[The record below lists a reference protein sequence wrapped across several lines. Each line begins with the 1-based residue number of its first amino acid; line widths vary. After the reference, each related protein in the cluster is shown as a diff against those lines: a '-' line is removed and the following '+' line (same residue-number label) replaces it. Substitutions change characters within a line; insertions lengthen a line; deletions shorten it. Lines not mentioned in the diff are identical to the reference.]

1 MIKPLAS
8 MIPAPAFMKFPILIV
23 PLCAALAVI
32 GCAPTAQLPAEGAQ
46 RAAAVH
52 LKPAAAQSLTAEQR
66 AVLYLDS
73 AKEASALLDSR
84 SAGESVRV
92 IYNKAAADLTVL
104 LCSAENSRL
113 WNRPLTL
120 SHAGTTYQLRFAKPT
135 RDGVWD
141 PGYFTG
147 MTQAETIPNG
157 DLDRRNLQHGIGGT
171 LVGNHQPNPLPP
183 HVRPCGINAAV
194 TVTLDFKGRDVLL
207 TLLDPSVRKTARVA
221 GAERPLAA
229 DFSAPLAAYPQGSEL
244 WNGLMGVLH
253 VEQTMKTLGLFM
265 IRPYNPD
272 RIPLI
277 FVHGLAS
284 TPRMWRRVINDLEAD
299 PEFRSRYQC
308 WLFSYPTGN
317 PPAYSALRL
326 RQELASIE
334 RSYPHSR
341 PSVLIGHSM
350 GGLLSRMQV
359 TTVTR
364 ESWNVIGKDK
374 AEQFFAAVKPGDI
387 IDQSTRFQANPRV
400 GRVIFICTPHRGSS
414 MAVGTIGNF
423 FAKLISL
430 PKSLTSVL
438 TQSVVTSIAVVTGDP
453 KRMPNSVSGLS
464 PNNPTLK
471 VLDHTPMK
479 APYHSIIG
487 DRGKGDS
494 PNSSDGVVAYS
505 SSHLKG
511 AKSECIVPGP
521 HGACEL
527 PETHAEIRRIL
538 HLHVQQN

>member
-1 MIKPLAS
+1 
-8 MIPAPAFMKFPILIV
+8 MKFPFLVI
-23 PLCAALAVI
+23 PLCAVLAVT
-32 GCAPTAQLPAEGAQ
+32 GCAPTARPPEEGAQ

-52 LKPAAAQSLTAEQR
+52 LKEAAAQSLTAEQR
-66 AVLYLDS
+66 SVLYLDS
-73 AKEASALLDSR
+73 AKEASALLGSH
-84 SAGESVRV
+84 STGESARL

-104 LCSAENSRL
+104 LCSAENSHL

-120 SHAGTTYQLRFAKPT
+120 NHAGTTYQLRFAKAT
-135 RDGVWD
+135 RDGIWD

-157 DLDRRNLQHGIGGT
+157 DLDRRNLRSGVGGA
-171 LVGNHQPNPLPP
+171 LVGNHKPIPLPP

-194 TVTLDFKGRDVLL
+194 TATLEFKGREVLL
-207 TLLDPSVRKTARVA
+207 TLADPSVRKAARVA

-253 VEQTMKTLGLFM
+253 VEQTMK
-265 IRPYNPD
+265 
-272 RIPLI
+272 
-277 FVHGLAS
+277 
-284 TPRMWRRVINDLEAD
+284 
-299 PEFRSRYQC
+299 
-308 WLFSYPTGN
+308 YPTGN

-326 RQELASIE
+326 RQELTSIE

-341 PSVLIGHSM
+341 PYVLIGHSM

-374 AEQFFAAVKPGDI
+374 AEQFFAKVKSGDI
-387 IDQSTRFQANPRV
+387 VDQATRFQANPHV

-430 PKSLTSVL
+430 PQSLTSVL
-438 TQSVVTSIAVVTGDP
+438 TQSVGASIAVVTGDP

-479 APYHSIIG
+479 VPYHSIIG

-494 PNSSDGVVAYS
+494 PNSSDGVVAYA

-511 AKSECIVPGP
+511 AKSERIVPGP

-538 HLHVQQN
+538 HQYIQQN

>member
-1 MIKPLAS
+1 MKITLIRLPILATLVFTAC
-8 MIPAPAFMKFPILIV
+8 APATL
-23 PLCAALAVI
+23 PLDV
-32 GCAPTAQLPAEGAQ
+32 GVQ
-46 RAAAVH
+46 RAAALH
-52 LKPAAAQSLTAEQR
+52 LKAAAAISLTAEQR

-73 AKEASALLDSR
+73 AKEASALLGSHSTDDS
-84 SAGESVRV
+84 ARV
-92 IYNKAAADLTVL
+92 IYNQAAADLTVL
-104 LCSAENSRL
+104 LRTANQGRL
-113 WNRPLTL
+113 WNQPLTL
-120 SHAGTTYQLRFAKPT
+120 KGAGTTYRLRFAKPT
-135 RDGVWD
+135 RDGIWD
-141 PGYFTG
+141 PGYFSG
-147 MTQAETIPNG
+147 MTRSETIPNG
-157 DLDRRNLQHGIGGT
+157 DLDRRNLRTGIGGT
-171 LVGNHQPNPLPP
+171 LVGNHKPTPLPP
-183 HVRPCGINAAV
+183 HVQICGINAAV
-194 TVTLDFKGRDVLL
+194 TATLEFNGREVLL
-207 TLLDPSVRKTARVA
+207 TLLDPSVRKSARLA

-229 DFSAPLAAYPQGSEL
+229 DFSAPWAAYPQGSEL
-244 WNGLMGVLH
+244 WHGIMGVLH
-253 VEQTMKTLGLFM
+253 VERTMNTIGLFM
-265 IRPYNPD
+265 ARPYNPD

-341 PSVLIGHSM
+341 PYVLVGHSM

-359 TTVTR
+359 TSLTR
-364 ESWNVIGKDK
+364 ESWNVMGKDK
-374 AEQFFAAVKPGDI
+374 AGRFFAKVKPGDI
-387 IDQSTRFQANPRV
+387 VDQSTRFQANPHV

-414 MAVGTIGNF
+414 MAVGNIGNF

-438 TQSVVTSIAVVTGDP
+438 THSLGDSIAIITGDP
-453 KRMPNSVSGLS
+453 KRMPNSVTGLS

-471 VLDHTPMK
+471 VLDRNPMK

-487 DRGKGDS
+487 DRGKGNS
-494 PNSSDGVVAYS
+494 PNSTDGVVEYS
-505 SSHLKG
+505 SSHLDG

-538 HLHVQQN
+538 HLYFQQN